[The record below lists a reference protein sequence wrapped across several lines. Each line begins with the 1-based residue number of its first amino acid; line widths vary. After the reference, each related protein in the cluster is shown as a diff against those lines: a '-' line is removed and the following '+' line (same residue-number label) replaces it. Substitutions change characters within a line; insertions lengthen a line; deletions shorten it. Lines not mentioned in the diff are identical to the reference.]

1 MAARSGLL
9 VTQGKRKRYIYC
21 ETIQTIGSVLARL
34 TRIISVGYLQCAG
47 KLFASTNQS
56 FPRFIACP
64 FEAILREI
72 LSSQQGVL
80 TKRDFISL
88 ELLTAR
94 GSIER
99 ASQCQTNGQLKLS
112 RLEKDEVAQRRR
124 KEKARGIVG
133 FLHHHPS

>member
-1 MAARSGLL
+1 MAARNGLL
-9 VTQGKRKRYIYC
+9 VTHGKRKRYIYR

-34 TRIISVGYLQCAG
+34 TRITSVGYLQG
-47 KLFASTNQS
+47 TLFASRNQS